1 MSFHNNHNSCKC
13 TINTYAFNKYI
24 CQTNFTVLKTILVP
38 LSSQEKG
45 KSTLQYVFDF
55 AAHFSSEIVILKS
68 FGITTLTESTPQID
82 SVIRKDSLSELNGI
96 LASIDTQGL
105 NYSIKM
111 IKGKLIET
119 CEEYLTENDV
129 DLIISKPKKTK
140 KDKDLFIGRL
150 SGKMIKQLDCP
161 ILLIPRNYVFKP
173 FGKTIL
179 AIKSGI
185 LKKEEVLS
193 PLSEIKEVFNTTVHL
208 LQVKTPKL
216 KEQELTIH
224 QDFLEIQDCLHQ
236 TENATVFVGAEAFY
250 NEIKPDF
257 LCVIRRKFGFF
268 SKLWDKNTVK
278 KADFKSDVPVLV
290 LKGSF

>member
-1 MSFHNNHNSCKC
+1 
-13 TINTYAFNKYI
+13 
-24 CQTNFTVLKTILVP
+24 LKTILVP
-38 LSSQEKG
+38 LSSHEKG
-45 KSTLQYVFDF
+45 ISTLQYVFDF
-55 AAHFSSEIVILKS
+55 AAYFSSEIVILKS

-82 SVIRKDSLSELNGI
+82 AVLKKDCLKELQEI
-96 LASIDTQGL
+96 LASINTHGL
-105 NYSIKM
+105 NYSIKI

-173 FGKTIL
+173 FEKGLL

-185 LKKEEVLS
+185 LKKEDVLT
-193 PLSEIKEVFNTTVHL
+193 PLSQIKAAFKTDIHL

-216 KEQELTIH
+216 KEQDFIIH
-224 QDFLEIQDCLHQ
+224 QDFLEVKDSLHI
-236 TENATVFVGAEAFY
+236 TENETIFLGAEAY
-250 NEIKPDF
+250 YSEIKPDF

-268 SKLWDKNTVK
+268 SKLWNKNTVK
-278 KADFKSDVPVLV
+278 KSNFKSEVPVLV